1 MIQCSLDDGNE
12 SNHTKNVLL
21 NKLTPA
27 EALKKCCWFFVS
39 HTSPLLGSDWPF
51 RTAQRGVRRHRA
63 LTGSSPVRDDGQ
75 HAENTHWGAELQG
88 KVRVR
93 SVILGY
99 QW

>member
-21 NKLTPA
+21 KKLTPA
-27 EALKKCCWFFVS
+27 EALKNAA
-39 HTSPLLGSDWPF
+39 GSDWPF

-88 KVRVR
+88 KVRVH